1 MEEREVMSEASG
13 RMEGYDQEG
22 TGWLPPVDLLPAKTV
37 SSVEYGRKEDES

>member
-1 MEEREVMSEASG
+1 MSEASG

-37 SSVEYGRKEDES
+37 KFCRVRKERK